1 MKRNIDSINA
11 GMFIS
16 KQLGLSNKHFDIA
29 GTKDK
34 RGITT

>member
-1 MKRNIDSINA
+1 MKRNFDSINA

-16 KQLGLSNKHFDIA
+16 KLLGLSNKHFSIA

-34 RGITT
+34 RGVTT